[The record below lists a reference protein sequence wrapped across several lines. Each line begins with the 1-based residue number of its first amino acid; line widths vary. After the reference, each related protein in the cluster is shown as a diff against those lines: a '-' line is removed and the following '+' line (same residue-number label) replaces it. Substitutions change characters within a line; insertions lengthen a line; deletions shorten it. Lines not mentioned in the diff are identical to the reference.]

1 MASKLVNKAGKA
13 VLATGNLATSAYTDF
28 SKLLKDFNVIGFVL
42 GLLIANG
49 VAEIANSFIDG
60 ILMPS
65 VQPILDKISK
75 KGTQVKIGGLT
86 LHLEKFIT
94 SVLKFF
100 MISLVIFG
108 LLKLGVSM
116 SKPITWVKI
125 VADDTRSA

>member
-86 LHLEKFIT
+86 LHLAKFIT
-94 SVLKFF
+94 SILKFF

-116 SKPITWVKI
+116 SKPVTWVKI
-125 VADDTRSA
+125 VGDDTK

>member
-86 LHLEKFIT
+86 LHLAKFIT
-94 SVLKFF
+94 SILKFF

-125 VADDTRSA
+125 VGDDTK

>member
-75 KGTQVKIGGLT
+75 KGSELLDSYLEYFSLEEFDKEEFSEDYKKYYEKESIR
-86 LHLEKFIT
+86 LEK
-94 SVLKFF
+94 LKN
-100 MISLVIFG
+100 SL
-108 LLKLGVSM
+108 L
-116 SKPITWVKI
+116 
-125 VADDTRSA
+125 

>member
-86 LHLEKFIT
+86 LHLAKFIT
-94 SVLKFF
+94 SILKFF